1 MRGAMWHETVGVLS
15 VEALHV
21 RLLGGFELRRASGE
35 ALILRSRK
43 AVALIAYLALQP
55 EREQSREKLASLL
68 WEDRPEAFARASL
81 RQTLFTIRQLLPD
94 RPIITEPRLDWLA
107 LDQAGLAI
115 DAEAFEDATARGGI
129 DDLTSVVHLFRGDLL
144 EGIRIRSESFES
156 WLMSE
161 RQHFRSAALNA
172 MHLLLEGRQPA
183 TADDQIHIAL
193 KALRLDPTEES
204 AHRTLMRLYAA
215 SGRRAEAL
223 RQYFRC
229 RDTLWRELF
238 VRPEA
243 ATDMLYNAVLAK
255 ADRPGG
261 SMLSGR
267 KGADQRRH

>member
-1 MRGAMWHETVGVLS
+1 MKRSELN

-21 RLLGGFELRRASGE
+21 RLLGGFELRRATGE
-35 ALILRSRK
+35 ALVLRSRK
-43 AVALIAYLALQP
+43 AAALIAYLALQP

-107 LDQAGLAI
+107 LDHAGIAI
-115 DAEAFEDATARGGI
+115 DADAFEHAVAGGGF
-129 DDLTSVVHLFRGDLL
+129 DDLTEAVHLFRGDLL

-161 RQHFRSAALNA
+161 RQHFRSAVLNA
-172 MHLLLEGRQPA
+172 MHALLEGRQPA
-183 TADDQIHIAL
+183 PADDQIQIAL
-193 KALRLDPTEES
+193 KALRLEPTEES

-261 SMLSGR
+261 ALHTGR
-267 KGADQRRH
+267 KPADQRRH